1 MNIFYADD
9 DEDDREIFCIA
20 IEQINPAIKVTF
32 SRDGQEAL
40 RLLTSQSTPPDF
52 IFLDVN
58 MPRMNGAECLVK
70 LKSDSRLKNIP
81 VIMYSTT
88 SDSSEINKL
97 MLLGAED
104 FVIKVASFEKLRES
118 IHRVLRK
125 ENLTINN

>member
-20 IEQINPAIKVTF
+20 IQQINPAIKVTV
-32 SRDGQEAL
+32 SKDGQEAL
-40 RLLTSQSTPPDF
+40 QILTAQSTPPNF

-58 MPRMNGAECLVK
+58 MPRMNGVECLIK
-70 LKSDSRLKNIP
+70 LKSDNRLKNIP

-88 SDSSEINKL
+88 SDRNEINKL

-104 FVIKVASFEKLRES
+104 FVIKVPSFEKLRDS
-118 IHRVLRK
+118 LHKVLTK
-125 ENLTINN
+125 KNLTINN

>member
-1 MNIFYADD
+1 MPQKPICMNIFYADD

-40 RLLTSQSTPPDF
+40 NILTTQSTPPNF

-58 MPRMNGAECLVK
+58 MPKMNGVECLIK
-70 LKSDSRLKNIP
+70 LKSDNRLKNIP

-88 SDSSEINKL
+88 SDSNEINKL
-97 MLLGAED
+97 LLLGAAD
-104 FVIKVASFEKLRES
+104 FVVKVPS
-118 IHRVLRK
+118 
-125 ENLTINN
+125 